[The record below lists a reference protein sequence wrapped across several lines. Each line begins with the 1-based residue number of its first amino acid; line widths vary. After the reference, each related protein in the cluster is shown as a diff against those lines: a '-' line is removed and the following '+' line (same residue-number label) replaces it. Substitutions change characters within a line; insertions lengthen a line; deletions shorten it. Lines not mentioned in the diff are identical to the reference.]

1 LDDKSSDDVITSLDG
16 LEDDNKSVS
25 LTNGGNQYMQNFSPS
40 EALSSPSPEGEIFVE
55 IDPGRPNVQNEC
67 KICCAPF
74 WKASDNMEKRKV

>member
-1 LDDKSSDDVITSLDG
+1 
-16 LEDDNKSVS
+16 
-25 LTNGGNQYMQNFSPS
+25 MQNFSPS